1 MPVVGIGTWL
11 YNDSVVKQALPTA
24 FRLGYRHVDTA
35 LGYENQVGVGEAL
48 REAAAELN
56 LLREDYF
63 VTSKIPGGLNATA
76 TVASLELSLRQLG
89 LDYVDLMLIHFPAT
103 MDAQMAGGRARRQE
117 EWKALQEWAK
127 QGKARSVGVSHYC
140 RRQFQDVLDVATV
153 PVAVNQVQYH
163 VGMGSA
169 GRNATDD
176 FDFFQ
181 SIGTVFE
188 SFSPL
193 CGASPGG
200 AIAGRRRRG
209 LSSLSV
215 GCVAVVVVAVLPPPA
230 SSSSSPTSSSVFPRV
245 RRRRPRWRRE
255 AACCFKI
262 C

>member
-1 MPVVGIGTWL
+1 MGGSHVWPPNSSAHSIQQTSRPSEPAV
-11 YNDSVVKQALPTA
+11 TA
-24 FRLGYRHVDTA
+24 RPRGA
-35 LGYENQVGVGEAL
+35 QVGSLESPSGLGDPAPPPPPPSSP
-48 REAAAELN
+48 RSPRAG
-56 LLREDYF
+56 EDYF

-193 CGASPGG
+193 CG
-200 AIAGRRRRG
+200 
-209 LSSLSV
+209 
-215 GCVAVVVVAVLPPPA
+215 
-230 SSSSSPTSSSVFPRV
+230 
-245 RRRRPRWRRE
+245 
-255 AACCFKI
+255 
-262 C
+262 